1 MTSPTTT
8 APTPAAAA
16 GRAFYAAVD
25 ARPFD
30 PEALRGLLAEDF
42 RDLDRPAGFDGLTDR
57 DTIVTLLAGLA
68 AAFPDGRHRLERVE
82 PVGGDEVLLC
92 WRFTGT
98 HTGAPFL
105 GVPAAGAAVD
115 FPGIDLFRLGG
126 DGFTE
131 QRHVEALLTLMGQ
144 LRATG

>member
-1 MTSPTTT
+1 VGHGADP
-8 APTPAAAA
+8 
-16 GRAFYAAVD
+16 AFYAAVD

-30 PEALRGLLAEDF
+30 PEAVRGLLAEDF
-42 RDLDRPAGFDGLTDR
+42 PDRDRPAGFDGLTDR
-57 DTIVTLLAGLA
+57 DTIVTLLAGLG

-82 PVGGDEVLLC
+82 PVGGDEVLVC

-115 FPGIDLFRLGG
+115 FPGMDLFRLGP
-126 DGFTE
+126 DGFRG
-131 QRHVEALLTLMGQ
+131 QRHVEALLTLMSQ
-144 LRATG
+144 LGAAG